1 MNFEKNEATRK
12 TGTLEA
18 GRSAE
23 GDDHAT
29 ATAAGDG
36 DATTGGGGAGRG
48 YIEGAEEE
56 EEEEAWAAATYQNV
70 WGS

>member
-1 MNFEKNEATRK
+1 M
-12 TGTLEA
+12 EA

-29 ATAAGDG
+29 ATAAADG

-48 YIEGAEEE
+48 YIEGT
-56 EEEEAWAAATYQNV
+56 EEEEAWAAATDQKV
-70 WGS
+70 WGSCGGSFEGRFEG